1 MVISN
6 SNMAKKL
13 RLLFKDTDSSVYEI
27 ETENIYDDF
36 SQNKQVFDF
45 SNYSS
50 RSKYYDDTNTLVFRK
65 MKDEMSGVAIKKV
78 VGLKTKMYSIL
89 LSDSYE
95 YRKAKNVN
103 KNVVA
108 KIRHCLQED
117 VLLNKKGLRHSM
129 NTI

>member
-13 RLLFKDTDSSVYEI
+13 RLLFKDTDSLVYEI

-103 KNVVA
+103 KNVAV

-129 NTI
+129 NRI

>member
-1 MVISN
+1 M
-6 SNMAKKL
+6 
-13 RLLFKDTDSSVYEI
+13 
-27 ETENIYDDF
+27 
-36 SQNKQVFDF
+36 FDF

-50 RSKYYDDTNTLVFRK
+50 RSKYYDDTNALVFRK
-65 MKDEMSGVAIKKV
+65 MKDEMGGVTIKKV

-108 KIRHCLQED
+108 KIRHCL
-117 VLLNKKGLRHSM
+117 
-129 NTI
+129 